1 MKQLTNMKQQ
11 SGFTLIEL
19 VTVIVILGILT
30 ATALPKLSG
39 LDADARQAAVNGALG
54 GLQGA
59 AAIQYAKSKTANTFA
74 TITGEMI
81 LDSNIDFT
89 VTTCNSGTDT
99 TVGATYDNKSDSI
112 QSVVLDATLCSG

>member
-39 LDADARQAAVNGALG
+39 LDTDARQAAVNGALG
-54 GLQGA
+54 GLQGS
-59 AAIQYAKSKTANTFA
+59 AAIQYAKNKTASA
-74 TITGEMI
+74 LSTITGAMI
-81 LDSNIDFT
+81 LDSKITFT
-89 VTTCNSGTDT
+89 KTTCSATLDT
-99 TVGATYDNKSDSI
+99 EVGAIYDGNNDSI
-112 QSVVLDATLCSG
+112 ASVTLDKTLCKN